1 MCLFYSSKSKD
12 EQSNKT
18 ATSLIENTFWDMI
31 KVYFLGSREK
41 NINQNGYAIIANR
54 LVVLASAE
62 SVGEYM
68 ATFWSNM
75 DELLVRTVV
84 DCNSIVTRA
93 PLDMDVFCQKTGS
106 FLTAISHEIES
117 SKNKEK
123 FTTLQSY
130 TNDLSKRL
138 VKTSLE
144 SSIVHK
150 DKSFGLLV
158 LACQLLHAYKDSVIK
173 MEGLTY
179 NTRQLVALL
188 PEGPENVATPLI
200 SFYIAVIANTEK
212 ASEAK
217 DLWANLT
224 SQLRTM
230 ITTEGTELRG
240 AQALLLVLEKIHS
253 EKVSFNLSAQT
264 DDLDHI
270 LKLFALT
277 KLNEPAVTIPRPILE
292 STISAGLKIYLS
304 KYKKEKGYEQ

>member
-1 MCLFYSSKSKD
+1 MCLVYSSKCKD

-31 KVYFLGSREK
+31 KVYFLGSRDK
-41 NINQNGYAIIANR
+41 NINDKLDQNGYAIIAKH
-54 LVVLASAE
+54 LVVLASVE

-75 DELLVRTVV
+75 DELLVQTVV

-123 FTTLQSY
+123 FTTLQNY

-158 LACQLLHAYKDSVIK
+158 LACQLFRTYKDSVIK

-179 NTRQLVALL
+179 DTRQLVTLL
-188 PEGPENVATPLI
+188 SEGPENVATPLI
-200 SFYIAVIANTEK
+200 SFYIAIIANTEK
-212 ASEAK
+212 VSEAE

-224 SQLRTM
+224 NQLRTM
-230 ITTEGTELRG
+230 INTEGIELRG

-253 EKVSFNLSAQT
+253 EKVLFNFSAQT

-304 KYKKEKGYEQ
+304 KFIK